1 MQESDTHLKRGYLL
15 GLGCYFLWG
24 MLPLYFKAM
33 PDIGP
38 VEIVAQRV
46 GWSALF
52 LAIIVLI
59 RREASE
65 ILAMMGNRLVL
76 LALTASALLI
86 GLNWLTYVWAVAN
99 DHILAASLGYFLNPL
114 FNVALGVLVLKE
126 KLRPM
131 QMLAIAIALVGVV
144 LLAFSALDTLWVSVI
159 LAGSFGL
166 YGLIRKTA
174 PVEALPGLTIET
186 VLLTPIALLYL
197 FWLSTNGGLDFGG
210 NPRSSALLIA
220 SGVVSSVP
228 LLLFAQAARRLS
240 LATLG
245 VLQYLAP
252 SIQFLIGFLFYG
264 EPLGMG
270 KLASFVLI
278 WIGLAVF
285 TYDALG
291 HLRREAA
298 ARAISR

>member
-1 MQESDTHLKRGYLL
+1 MQDSDSHLRQGYILGLCSYLL
-15 GLGCYFLWG
+15 WG
-24 MLPLYFKAM
+24 VLPVYFKLM
-33 PDIGP
+33 SDIAP
-38 VEIVAQRV
+38 TEIVAQRV

-52 LAIIVLI
+52 LGMVVLI
-59 RREASE
+59 RREAADV
-65 ILAMMGNRLVL
+65 LAKLGNRLVL
-76 LALTASALLI
+76 LALASSAVLI
-86 GLNWLTYVWAVAN
+86 GLNWLTYIWAVTTG
-99 DHILAASLGYFLNPL
+99 HILAASLGYFLNPL

-144 LLAFSALDTLWVSVI
+144 LLAFSALDTLWISVT

-174 PVEALPGLTIET
+174 PVEALPGLMIET
-186 VLLTPIALLYL
+186 VLLLPLALTYL
-197 FWLSTNGGLDFGG
+197 VWLGAQGGLDFGSHPG
-210 NPRSSALLIA
+210 SSALLIL

-240 LATLG
+240 MATLG

-252 SIQFLIGFLFYG
+252 SIQFVIGFLFYG

-291 HLRREAA
+291 HMRKRAA
-298 ARAISR
+298 ARA